1 MPSGG
6 ASGQPAGSGTTS
18 GTAAGAAGGSSTGTA
33 GAGQGAGGSGSTSGG
48 AQSGA
53 GGSGASSGASTGG
66 ATTGSASGSGAS
78 GGASGAS
85 GYPTPFPTGM
95 SMGCNTAPP
104 AGGQHLLALNTCPG
118 TCNWPCEAGTSGC
131 ATDPEPPDCVSPCFA
146 PGGIAGVTSD
156 DGGNA
161 GKYNFVKRSYSLT
174 LPTNYDPT
182 KAYPLMLQG
191 GGCAA
196 GSTSAGGGFTVA
208 SAGVE
213 NPAVIQVGLQ
223 YVAAN
228 NDDHGNSRAPYP
240 ECFAD
245 GAAVCAA
252 LPQNLPLCVNNPEIA
267 YINGVIADVE
277 SKLCVA
283 KDQVFIGGYSSGAWE
298 AMTMGCALAD
308 QIRGIATVFGGLRI
322 HRPACAGP
330 MAAIMVT
337 GTADSTN
344 PIGPLVAGMPYPSTG
359 TPLMTAQLV
368 TETIGWLDSYG
379 SAPERD
385 DILQRNGCIGT
396 ATTMYDAA
404 YPQCLKYTGCPTNY
418 PVVWCPLIGVSH
430 GYELATSNGVDYVLG
445 SDSNPL
451 LWGFLRNLPP
461 L

>member
-1 MPSGG
+1 
-6 ASGQPAGSGTTS
+6 
-18 GTAAGAAGGSSTGTA
+18 
-33 GAGQGAGGSGSTSGG
+33 
-48 AQSGA
+48 
-53 GGSGASSGASTGG
+53 
-66 ATTGSASGSGAS
+66 
-78 GGASGAS
+78 
-85 GYPTPFPTGM
+85 M
-95 SMGCNTAPP
+95 SMGCGTAPP
-104 AGGQHLLALNTCPG
+104 ANGQHLLALNTCPG
-118 TCNWPCEAGTSGC
+118 TCNWPCEAGTTGC
-131 ATDPEPPDCVSPCFA
+131 ATDPEPPNCVSPCFA
-146 PGGIAGVTSD
+146 PGGIASVTSD

-182 KAYPLMLQG
+182 KAYPVMLQG

-208 SAGVE
+208 SPAVE

-245 GAAVCAA
+245 GAAVCTA

-267 YINGVIADVE
+267 YINGVIADIE

-283 KDQVFIGGYSSGAWE
+283 KNQIFIGGYSSGAWE
-298 AMTMGCALAD
+298 AMTTGCALAD
-308 QIRGIATVFGGLRI
+308 QIRGIATVFGGLRL
-322 HRPACAGP
+322 HRPACTGP
-330 MAAIMVT
+330 MAAVMVT
-337 GTADSTN
+337 GTADDTN
-344 PIGPLVAGMPYPSTG
+344 PIGPLVPGMQYPPTG
-359 TPLMTAQLV
+359 AALLTGQQV
-368 TETIGWLDSYG
+368 TTTIGYLDSYG

-385 DILQRNGCIGT
+385 DLLERNGCVGT
-396 ATTMYDAA
+396 ATTTYDPA
-404 YPQCLKYTGCPTNY
+404 YPQCLKYTGCPADY
-418 PVVWCPLIGVSH
+418 PVVWCPLIGVTH

-451 LWGFLRNLPP
+451 LWGFLRSLPP